1 MPSIFKNLE
10 FLTRVSVSCGF
21 VHSQFSYIFP
31 SFLGY
36 PTWLITS
43 KTRRHVAGCPNH
55 WPLAQG
61 EKYCEPTDV
70 DFTLSDEAELGWVP
84 KRSVC
89 EGWATRRFLSWD
101 FYVFLLDFW
110 NLSYTWTIWTGPH
123 WQLPKIRR
131 SCSVSLSCHTTLPS
145 VLMGIRCG
153 EVVDVGMHQDPLY
166 YNYTIYHTIWYG
178 IWGRWEHP

>member
-1 MPSIFKNLE
+1 VNWSSYVNANVNPNVNANINPNQQTISWFTMPSIFKNLE

-70 DFTLSDEAELGWVP
+70 DFTLSDEAELG
-84 KRSVC
+84 
-89 EGWATRRFLSWD
+89 
-101 FYVFLLDFW
+101 
-110 NLSYTWTIWTGPH
+110 
-123 WQLPKIRR
+123 
-131 SCSVSLSCHTTLPS
+131 
-145 VLMGIRCG
+145 
-153 EVVDVGMHQDPLY
+153 
-166 YNYTIYHTIWYG
+166 
-178 IWGRWEHP
+178 